1 MNPVINED
9 ENVLIEFQIASLSQ
23 QLAAN
28 HETPNIFTTSMLM
41 QIERD
46 KESEINSNE
55 AENSMLSNRRESF
68 DGEEIEDG
76 LEHREI
82 VAIQALNSNPRQ
94 NAR

>member
-1 MNPVINED
+1 MNTVIYDD
-9 ENVLIEFQIASLSQ
+9 ENVPVECQIASLSH

-46 KESEINSNE
+46 KESDINSNE
-55 AENSMLSNRRESF
+55 AENSLFFNQRESF
-68 DGEEIEDG
+68 DEQEIDDG
-76 LEHREI
+76 LEDREI